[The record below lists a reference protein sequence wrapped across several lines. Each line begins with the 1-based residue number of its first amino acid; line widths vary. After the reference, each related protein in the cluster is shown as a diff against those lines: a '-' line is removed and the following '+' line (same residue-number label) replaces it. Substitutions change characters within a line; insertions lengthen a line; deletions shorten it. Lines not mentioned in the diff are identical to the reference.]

1 MKTLE
6 EKKKEKL
13 PKYIRAEEFEKYLQ
27 SNELNQIVLK
37 LKEREEYREK
47 TKDVSVG
54 EYWKKDLSQAGLYKR
69 SMR

>member
-54 EYWKKDLSQAGLYKR
+54 EY
-69 SMR
+69 